1 MGCLLSPSHT
11 FLLSLQYSRSNY
23 IPSSLG
29 RNSFFGCLPWSNPE
43 KLQTDYLK
51 CQPRV
56 LEGKIKS
63 KRIFLIFFY
72 TYIHGE
78 SAMNRSN
85 VPVTRSPGVYS
96 RDGLIAISPIIF
108 PLTAV
113 IRLCIGSKSSCRWY
127 CLSKSRDFQR
137 FTAAI
142 RGRCAWNNI
151 QCMLDKS
158 LITRGWPQVYARRLK
173 SVGSNQIRGFLDTFW
188 ANQLSLIWDFLELF
202 WYLASEIVK
211 VHLGITPFG
220 HG

>member
-1 MGCLLSPSHT
+1 MNSG
-11 FLLSLQYSRSNY
+11 YG
-23 IPSSLG
+23 LG
-29 RNSFFGCLPWSNPE
+29 YKPHFFC
-43 KLQTDYLK
+43 
-51 CQPRV
+51 
-56 LEGKIKS
+56 
-63 KRIFLIFFY
+63 

-78 SAMNRSN
+78 SAISGSN

-96 RDGLIAISPIIF
+96 RDGLIAISPIVF

-113 IRLCIGSKSSCRWY
+113 IRFCIASKSSCRWY

-142 RGRCAWNNI
+142 RGRCAWNNK

-188 ANQLSLIWDFLELF
+188 ANQLSLIWDFFRAFLIFSFRNCKGVPWNNAF
-202 WYLASEIVK
+202 WPWL
-211 VHLGITPFG
+211 TPFG
-220 HG
+220 PLLW